1 LIIAELAQ
9 EVKVLISWK
18 IEIIKQFN
26 TGELIMTKSYKKRKK
41 KKQKPRFNK
50 ILIFGGLL
58 VAVILLIFLKDQAGK
73 SSTDLDSAVLENNV
87 SSTLEATDV
96 ETVEVPEKRFDRLFL
111 ENKPIFAFFHSNNCQ
126 RCIDMMNVVEEVFPE
141 YEGEVFLVDINVGVM
156 RWWLRVG
163 AYASLLVTDSYP
175 PFSLS

>member
-1 LIIAELAQ
+1 
-9 EVKVLISWK
+9 
-18 IEIIKQFN
+18 
-26 TGELIMTKSYKKRKK
+26 MTRSYKKRKK

-58 VAVILLIFLKDQAGK
+58 VAVILLIFLKDQACK

-111 ENKPIFAFFHSNNCQ
+111 ENKPIF
-126 RCIDMMNVVEEVFPE
+126 
-141 YEGEVFLVDINVGVM
+141 
-156 RWWLRVG
+156 
-163 AYASLLVTDSYP
+163 T
-175 PFSLS
+175 FSQFCY